1 MEFVG
6 PVADGVEVAAALH
19 QRIHAIIDR
28 DEADTLGREVQF
40 RQFTDLQ
47 VLAAQAGH
55 ILHDQ
60 GTYQPRLDKRHD
72 VLPRG
77 TVEVGAA
84 VAVIRHEHGVL
95 KAVVGGVLL
104 QIAALVDDAVAV
116 TGVVVLLT
124 QAAIQD
130 VHRLSVLDDVGC
142 DLTCHVSS
150 FLKGK
155 PMRYTHHTARL
166 VQSLLKELPFF
177 FLYACVDIG

>member
-6 PVADGVEVAAALH
+6 PVADGVEVAAALY

-28 DEADTLGREVQF
+28 DEADALGREVEL
-40 RQFTDLQ
+40 RQLTDLQ
-47 VLAAQAGH
+47 ILATQAGH

-60 GTYQPRLDKRHD
+60 STHQPRLDKRYD

-77 TVEVGAA
+77 TVKVGAT
-84 VAVIRHEHGVL
+84 VTIVRHEHGVL
-95 KAVVGGVLL
+95 KSIVGGVLL
-104 QIAALVDDAVAV
+104 QITALIDDAVAV
-116 TGVVVLLT
+116 TSVVVLLA
-124 QAAIQD
+124 QATIQD

-177 FLYACVDIG
+177 LLYT